1 MEGGSVSVSASTLSK
16 DENVLISC
24 EDSSSPAENELEL
37 GLTLSLGREHRV
49 SYADDSSSS
58 SSLSSR
64 ASVTAGI
71 NRTADSMAATSGQ
84 VVGWPPI
91 RTYRMNSMVNQAK
104 SLAMEDS
111 NIIRI
116 DATKMRN
123 SMFVKVTMD
132 GIPIGRKIDLNAHK
146 CYESLSNTLEDMF
159 LKPKTDGHLEAGRKI
174 LPDGS
179 SGLVLTY
186 EDKEGDWMLVGDVP
200 WGLFIGSV
208 KRLRIMKTSEA
219 TGTEM
224 ACVRSIGSLTSATH
238 SPLHASRSSGIVM
251 SSCSVHLIT
260 PSSFTGS
267 PLSIPRLQPQSPTTP
282 KPRSCLLPITMMVK
296 PALQFIQGTD
306 ELTIPDVKLTRS
318 RDGSNGMALFNFDQ
332 PSVFDSSGE
341 VGEITGLYMIDEEGV
356 IQSTDVN
363 ARFVNGKPEGIVAKH
378 VMRTPKEW
386 DRFMRFM
393 ERYSDQNGL
402 QFVKKQ

>member
-1 MEGGSVSVSASTLSK
+1 MERGSASGSASTLSNN
-16 DENVLISC
+16 ENVLVSC

-37 GLTLSLGREHRV
+37 GLTLSLGRERRV
-49 SYADDSSSS
+49 SYADDSSSSS

-71 NRTADSMAATSGQ
+71 KRTADSMAATSGQ

-91 RTYRMNSMVNQAK
+91 RSYRMNSMVNQAK
-104 SLAMEDS
+104 TLAMEDPIK
-111 NIIRI
+111 NRT
-116 DATKMRN
+116 DATTKMR
-123 SMFVKVTMD
+123 MFVKVTMD
-132 GIPIGRKIDLNAHK
+132 GIPIGRKIDLNAHR

-159 LKPKTDGHLEAGRKI
+159 LKPKTDGHLEAGLKI

-200 WGLFIGSV
+200 WGMFIGSV

-224 ACVRSIGSLTSATH
+224 ACVRSIGSLTSVTH
-238 SPLHASRSSGIVM
+238 SPRYVSRTTGIVM
-251 SSCSVHLIT
+251 SSCSVHPIT
-260 PSSFTGS
+260 PSAFTGS
-267 PLSIPRLQPQSPTTP
+267 PISLPRLHTPSPTTLR
-282 KPRSCLLPITMMVK
+282 PRSLVPITMMVK
-296 PALQFIQGTD
+296 PSLQFIQGTD

-318 RDGSNGMALFNFDQ
+318 RDGSNGMALFSFDQ